1 MKAAVL
7 YEAKT
12 PLVVEDVTVANP
24 GPHEVLIRT
33 AACGVCRSDLHFVDG
48 AYPHAMPCIP
58 GHEAA
63 GIVES
68 VGSEVR
74 SVRKGDA
81 VVTCLSAFCGH
92 CEFCVT
98 GRMSL
103 CLGAET
109 RRKTGEAPRLTRA
122 SDGVVVNQMLNLSAY
137 AELML
142 VHEHACVAIDPDMP
156 LDRAA
161 ILGCAVVT
169 GAGAVFH
176 AADVSPGE
184 TVAVVGCGGVGLAA
198 VNAAKIAGAS
208 RIIACDPVAEKREL
222 ALKLGATDAV
232 DASRDLA
239 VEQVVALTKGG
250 VDHAIEAVGRPQSGE
265 LAVRTLKR
273 GGTATI
279 LGMMPLDHKVGL
291 SAMDLLS
298 GKKLQG
304 ALMGANRFPVDIPRL
319 VDFYLRGALDLDTII
334 AERMPLTHIN
344 DAFEKLRQGDSVRTV
359 MVFDS

>member
-7 YEAKT
+7 IEPGK
-12 PLVVEDVTVANP
+12 PLEIETLMVSNP

-33 AACGVCRSDLHFVDG
+33 AACGLCHSDLHFIDG
-48 AYPHAMPCIP
+48 LYPHALPAVP

-63 GIVES
+63 GIVEA

-74 SVRKGDA
+74 MVKVGDA

-109 RRKTGEAPRLTRA
+109 RRKAADAPRITRP
-122 SDGVVVNQMLNLSAY
+122 DGSPVAQMLNLSAF
-137 AELML
+137 AEMML
-142 VHEHACVAIDPDMP
+142 IHEHACVRIDPEMP

-161 ILGCAVVT
+161 VIGCAVTT
-169 GAGAVFH
+169 GAGTIFNVCKLT
-176 AADVSPGE
+176 PGE
-184 TVAVVGCGGVGLAA
+184 TVAVIGCGGVGLATI
-198 VNAAKIAGAS
+198 NAAKIAGAG
-208 RIIACDPVAEKREL
+208 RIIACDPIPEKRAL
-222 ALKLGATDAV
+222 AMKLGATDVV
-232 DASRDLA
+232 DAMADDA
-239 VEQVVALTKGG
+239 AAQVIELTRGG
-250 VDHAIEAVGRPQSGE
+250 VDHAIEAVGRPASGE
-265 LAVRTLKR
+265 LAVKSLKR

-279 LGMMPLDHKVGL
+279 LGMMPLQHSVGL

-304 ALMGANRFPVDIPRL
+304 AIMGGNRFPVDIPRL
-319 VDFYLRGALDLDTII
+319 VDFYMRGLLDLDSIVAETI
-334 AERMPLTHIN
+334 PLSQIN
-344 DAFEKLRQGDSVRTV
+344 EGFEKMKKGDAARSVI
-359 MVFDS
+359 VFDK